1 MNVGAAVLKKQVS
14 HTDVVVFDLD
24 GTLYADTHH
33 FDYYA
38 ERLKERVSKENQ
50 SDFQRDYQLAREN
63 RHTLKV
69 GCVYDQSYD
78 LVLWQLDNVVREAY
92 EWNGTK
98 LSETRLNSVYSHPIV
113 IDQVRF
119 FNIGDLWWVPRII
132 AVHYGL
138 THPEADQAFLETRQY
153 MMGSE
158 FVMKRIPGL
167 QELLEEIQFKK
178 KLVLLTNSPEPD
190 SDAILEKLGLR
201 DVFSK
206 KIFLGDKP
214 VQTSLHFAEIK
225 KTYAVDYQ
233 QIVSVGDNW
242 INEIR
247 PAQLLGCQTV
257 FIDNY
262 GLGNEMSADCVV
274 SDLTEA
280 FPFIK
285 S

>member
-1 MNVGAAVLKKQVS
+1 MGVGAMSLKKS

-38 ERLKERVSKENQ
+38 ERLKEKLSKENQ
-50 SDFQRDYQLAREN
+50 ADFQRDYQLAREN
-63 RHTLKV
+63 KHALKV
-69 GCVYDQSYD
+69 GCVYDDIHD

-92 EWNGTK
+92 EWDGTK
-98 LSETRLNSVYSHPIV
+98 LSETRLNSLYSHPIV

-132 AVHYGL
+132 AIHYGL
-138 THPEADQAFLETRQY
+138 THPVADQAFLETRQY
-153 MMGSE
+153 MMGSA

-201 DVFSK
+201 EVFSK
-206 KIFLGDKP
+206 KIFMADKP

-225 KTYAVDYQ
+225 KTYGVDYE
-233 QIVSVGDNW
+233 QILSVGDNW

-247 PAQLLGCQTV
+247 PARLLGCQTV
-257 FIDNY
+257 FIDSH
-262 GLGNEMSADCVV
+262 GIGNEESADCVV
-274 SDLTEA
+274 SDLTAA

-285 S
+285 A